1 MGNVMAYS
9 GITTKVRA
17 MSAKLLKEKDYDT
30 IAGLGTVT
38 EAIEYLKDKT
48 AYAPY
53 VERMDVSLYHRGN
66 VEKILYQS
74 LFDDYSRIFRF
85 AGMEQKTFLKLY
97 WKRYEVDLI
106 NYCLRI
112 VFNHYEKPFDL
123 EYKKEFFD
131 RYSQISIDRLITS
144 KNIDELV
151 DNLRDTEYYGALARI
166 RDSGRERCLIMIWHW
181 ICIIFLRC
189 GKKGKRVLKG
199 HEQKIFLK
207 DYGMKIDLLNLQWI
221 YRAKKYYHML
231 PPDIYS
237 MTIPIHYR
245 IKVEE
250 FKTLVETPTLEQ
262 FEAKWKKT
270 YYAGKYN
277 YMQTDK
283 TLEQMYRDCLR
294 KLYLTDKRN
303 DPYSIAIVN
312 TYLFLKEEEIYKLT
326 TALECIRYGLTK
338 GETLGY
344 LGGVNQ

>member
-1 MGNVMAYS
+1 MKISPCEDDIISVVAIWPVIIVAEVIFLATGERS
-9 GITTKVRA
+9 TFFIEGIVLLNFLLGICSVRDLVYFSRTIELSQEGCA
-17 MSAKLLKEKDYDT
+17 FSVWKFHKKYQWNDLTVQLCNDENFAFRDSDKRGPGLLICPKAAKYRHK
-30 IAGLGTVT
+30 
-38 EAIEYLKDKT
+38 
-48 AYAPY
+48 
-53 VERMDVSLYHRGN
+53 M
-66 VEKILYQS
+66 
-74 LFDDYSRIFRF
+74 
-85 AGMEQKTFLKLY
+85 AGMT
-97 WKRYEVDLI
+97 
-106 NYCLRI
+106 YCRIMHPFSSVYLR
-112 VFNHYEKPFDL
+112 F
-123 EYKKEFFD
+123 
-131 RYSQISIDRLITS
+131 R
-144 KNIDELV
+144 
-151 DNLRDTEYYGALARI
+151 
-166 RDSGRERCLIMIWHW
+166 
-181 ICIIFLRC
+181 
-189 GKKGKRVLKG
+189 G

-207 DYGMKIDLLNLQWI
+207 DYGTKIDLLNLQWI

-262 FEAKWKKT
+262 FEAEVEKT